1 MGWTSAWGPA
11 WGALCA
17 GFFLY
22 FPSLVLLSTV
32 PPLSIRLSAPSPE
45 ILGRTVGVFS
55 MVGTFGSCVGALV
68 TGFWLVPTFPIP
80 RLFAGS
86 AVLAAAIALMLL
98 PGAFRNAVRVSG
110 FVLWAFFLFL
120 LSSGPGFAGFSNSSR
135 GPLIQ
140 ETRESL
146 YGRIQVLETGKGRFL
161 FLDGILQGGQTIPDG
176 MTIAPYTSLLET
188 IARSAVVSPKRVL
201 VVGLGAALLP
211 NRFQALGARV
221 ETVELNPQMVSTAQR
236 WFGFN
241 PPAGDVHIEDGRRF
255 LTEAKGPYDL
265 IFLDAFS
272 GEAVPGQI
280 LTVES
285 FRRCRELLKP
295 DGALLLNYV
304 GYSSGSMSLVPEMIL
319 AGMRTAFGQ
328 VDVFAVGAEGSRD
341 NLAFV
346 ARPQPG
352 SWGSVPTDIPC
363 PSEEA
368 EAIRRFADHRVIL
381 REGARVFTDDWH
393 PADWL
398 DRENRLQWRR
408 ESLRIFREADLD
420 RGTF

>member
-1 MGWTSAWGPA
+1 
-11 WGALCA
+11 
-17 GFFLY
+17 
-22 FPSLVLLSTV
+22 
-32 PPLSIRLSAPSPE
+32 
-45 ILGRTVGVFS
+45 
-55 MVGTFGSCVGALV
+55 
-68 TGFWLVPTFPIP
+68 
-80 RLFAGS
+80 
-86 AVLAAAIALMLL
+86 
-98 PGAFRNAVRVSG
+98 
-110 FVLWAFFLFL
+110 
-120 LSSGPGFAGFSNSSR
+120 
-135 GPLIQ
+135 
-140 ETRESL
+140 
-146 YGRIQVLETGKGRFL
+146 
-161 FLDGILQGGQTIPDG
+161 

-236 WFGFN
+236 WFGFK

-319 AGMRTAFGQ
+319 AGMKTVFGQ
-328 VDVFAVGAEGSRD
+328 VDVFAVGAEGARD

-368 EAIRRFADHRVIL
+368 EAVRRFADHRVIL

-398 DRENRLQWRR
+398 DRENRLQWRQ